1 MSVDPGLIKVQILDK
16 EYMVACPENE
26 RDGLRASVDHLN
38 LKMREIRD
46 HGKVIGT
53 DRTAVM
59 AALNISHELIQ
70 TKAREPQH
78 SPVIGARIRALQ
90 DKIDA
95 ALEQNKHLEL

>member
-1 MSVDPGLIKVQILDK
+1 MIQESNLVKVQILGKD
-16 EYMVACPENE
+16 YMVACPENE

-38 LKMREIRD
+38 LKMKEIRD

-53 DRTAVM
+53 DRVAVM

-70 TKAREPQH
+70 SQAREPQH

-90 DKIDA
+90 EKIDA
-95 ALEQNKHLEL
+95 ALEQSRQLEL